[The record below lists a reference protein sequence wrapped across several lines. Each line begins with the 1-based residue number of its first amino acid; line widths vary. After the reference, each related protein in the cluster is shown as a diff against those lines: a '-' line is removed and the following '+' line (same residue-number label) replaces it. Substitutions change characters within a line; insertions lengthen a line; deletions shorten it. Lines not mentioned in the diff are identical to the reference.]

1 MMKVLFFAISFFI
14 FQFTFAQSCNDFI
27 LLTTRKDTL
36 LTNTTNTLEIQ
47 TSYKLSKVS
56 LIGKGVDIVY
66 DKKQKKY
73 QVTVVAENSKTVD
86 IVLQYRKSKNETITF
101 VYPFTVY
108 TN

>member
-1 MMKVLFFAISFFI
+1 MKVIFFSITVFI
-14 FQFTFAQSCNDFI
+14 FQFSFAQSCNDFI
-27 LLTTRKDTL
+27 LLTNKKDTL

-56 LIGKGVDIVY
+56 LIGKGVQIVY

-73 QVTVVAENSKTVD
+73 QVIVIAENSKTVD

-101 VYPFTVY
+101 VYPFIVWKE
-108 TN
+108 

>member
-1 MMKVLFFAISFFI
+1 MKVIFFSITVFI
-14 FQFTFAQSCNDFI
+14 FQFSFAQSCNDFI
-27 LLTTRKDTL
+27 LLTNKKDTL

-56 LIGKGVDIVY
+56 LIGKGVQIVY

-73 QVTVVAENSKTVD
+73 QVTVIAENSKTVD

-101 VYPFTVY
+101 VYPFIVWKE
-108 TN
+108 